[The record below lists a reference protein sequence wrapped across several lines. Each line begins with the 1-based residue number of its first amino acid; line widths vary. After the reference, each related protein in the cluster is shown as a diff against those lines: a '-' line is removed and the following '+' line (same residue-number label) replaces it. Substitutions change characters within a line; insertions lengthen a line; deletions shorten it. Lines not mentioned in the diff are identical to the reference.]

1 MTFTMTESRIRLS
14 APEAPTLPL
23 AHIPIAHACR
33 WRSQSENDGL
43 RPGVAVFMTQ
53 RAYIRCCAHAAT
65 DLNNEVGGGLAGKR
79 RADPDTG
86 AQFIVI
92 EAVLPARHVRNGSTY
107 LTFTQDTLVAMH
119 DDLEERYPGKEL
131 LGWYHTH
138 PRMGVFLSGYDTWL
152 HDHFFPEPWQVA
164 LVIEPHMAVGGF
176 FVRQPDGRLDPRR
189 YFGFYELIPVDRGSV
204 VYWSNLLPEEVVA
217 EK

>member
-1 MTFTMTESRIRLS
+1 MTESRIRLS
-14 APEAPTLPL
+14 APELSTPL
-23 AHIPIAHACR
+23 QARIPLAHACR
-33 WRSQSENDGL
+33 WRSQYENDDL
-43 RPGVAVFMTQ
+43 RPGVGVFMTQ

-79 RADPDTG
+79 RVDPDTEM
-86 AQFIVI
+86 QFIVI

-119 DDLEERYPGKEL
+119 EDLEERYQGKEL

-152 HDHFFPEPWQVA
+152 HDHFFPESWQVA

-176 FVRQPDGRLDPRR
+176 FIRQPGGRLDPRQN
-189 YFGFYELIPVDRGSV
+189 FGFYELMPPGRGSV
-204 VYWSNLLPEEVVA
+204 VYWSNLLPEEVVV